1 MAQVTV
7 GTRLRS
13 SVCDT
18 EVMVVAA
25 PDREVE
31 ITCGGAPM
39 VGMDAEPAA
48 GAVLSADAAGGT
60 QIGKRYTNDAT
71 DIELLCTKPGEGTVA
86 VDGELLELK
95 EAKPLPSSD

>member
-1 MAQVTV
+1 MAQVSV

-25 PDREVE
+25 PERDVE

-39 VGMDAEPAA
+39 LGSDAEAHA
-48 GAVLSADAAGGT
+48 GAVLAPDAAGGT
-60 QIGKRYTNDAT
+60 QLGKRYTNDAA
-71 DIELLCTKPGEGTVA
+71 DIELLCVKPGEGTVA